1 MLTSSPRPSGWEP
14 AGPLGEPALPPD
26 AGTIHGAFL
35 HQAQASPDAPAVV
48 HDGERLS
55 YRQLADRATAY
66 ATGLRHRGV
75 RPGDRVAVRM
85 HRSADLI
92 ALLLGIMAAG
102 AAYVPIDHSTPTAR
116 ARQVIEDCAPA
127 LTVTDRPPAD
137 EQLPGRTLHPTAL
150 HPTTPPDTAL
160 HPTTLPALPDDAPAY
175 LIYTSGSTGRPKGV
189 VVPHRN
195 VLALM
200 RATAPGLGLGPD
212 QVWSWFHSVAFDFSV
227 WEIWGC
233 LTTGGRLVVVG
244 EEARTCAAD
253 FTALILAEGI
263 TVLSQTPTAFA
274 GLMGTLLAAA
284 GTLPV
289 RTVVFGGERLD
300 TRGLLPWLELL
311 PPPAYR
317 LVNMF
322 GITETTVHVTWQLV
336 GRAEALDGSPSVGH
350 PLPGWNVQVVDRDRR
365 PLPPGE
371 SGEIA
376 VGGAGLATGYWN
388 RPDLTAERFAPCP
401 VTGSRR
407 YYSGDLGR
415 LLPDGR
421 LEHLGRLDEQ
431 VKLRGFRIELGDIRS
446 ALLGD
451 DSIAAA
457 AVVLH
462 RPVPGDSALD
472 RLDAYV
478 VAEPGR
484 EETART
490 VRARLT
496 DLLPDYMLPATVTLL
511 PALPLTAN
519 GKLDTTALPRPA
531 TTPAAPPVLSA
542 DNTAPETDGTA
553 RLVHDSWSRVL
564 GAPADPDVNFF
575 DAGGNSLL
583 AARLAAH
590 LRTAGLAHTRI
601 KDVLL
606 APTPAALT
614 RRLTTTT

>member
-35 HQAQASPDAPAVV
+35 HHAQTSPDATAVV
-48 HDGERLS
+48 HADERLS
-55 YRQLADRATAY
+55 YRQLADRAAAY
-66 ATGLRHRGV
+66 ATGLQHHGV

-127 LTVTDRPPAD
+127 LTVTDRPPSD

-150 HPTTPPDTAL
+150 PPAPPATAL
-160 HPTTLPALPDDAPAY
+160 PPVPDDAPAY
-175 LIYTSGSTGRPKGV
+175 LVYTSGSTGRPKGV

-195 VLALM
+195 VLALV
-200 RATAPGLGLGPD
+200 RATALGLGLGPD

-253 FTALILAEGI
+253 LTALILTEGV

-274 GLMGTLLAAA
+274 GLMGPLLTAAD
-284 GTLPV
+284 TVPV
-289 RTVVFGGERLD
+289 RTVVFGGEPLD

-311 PPPAYR
+311 PPPACR

-336 GRAEALDGSPSVGH
+336 GRAEALAGSPSVGH
-350 PLPGWNVQVVDRDRR
+350 PLPGWTVQVVDHDRR

-401 VTGSRR
+401 VTGERR

-457 AVVLH
+457 AVLLH

-531 TTPAAPPVLSA
+531 APAAPPMLSA
-542 DNTAPETDGTA
+542 DNISPEADGTA

-564 GAPADPDVNFF
+564 GTPAGPDVNFF

-583 AARLAAH
+583 AARLAAN

-614 RRLTTTT
+614 RRLAPTS